1 MSLLTP
7 GILAVNTLLLGW
19 LATVG
24 WKTRERPS
32 ARVFAA
38 LQAVSMLWAGLTFVS
53 LFVAHGSL
61 RVGLWGGVT
70 GLSMLAIGLWLA
82 FILQYTGRDSWVHSW
97 LFRVAVVPLV
107 AGALLYTIAPT
118 WSPLSGELTQSTIPA
133 GTIVMSSIGP
143 VGALLGMY
151 IYAVFTVG
159 LMLVAKTV
167 LERNRLFVGQAL
179 ALTGGTLV
187 TVLGSVGA
195 IIGVPIKGF
204 PVTQVALGPQSI
216 LWGYAVFREQFLT
229 QIPAVARIGE
239 QAVLRDLD
247 DGVVVVGDETVVQ
260 ANSRACEYLG
270 IDSLVGKP
278 LAKLFAVFGVTDFTE
293 FPVRFQRR
301 GRTYQVKTSPV
312 SDWHGVEIGRSLV
325 VQDVTELV
333 RRQERLEVLNRILRH
348 NLRNDLTVILG
359 AASQIENRSGSEI
372 AELGGTVEQKAR
384 ELSEISEKALEVE
397 RMFERQSETVSVNI
411 DALVCD
417 IVDNLATDHPKADI
431 EKAMQAGKIE
441 TDPKIVR
448 VVVREI
454 VENALVHGGVEPAVT
469 VSTARQCDTVEVVV
483 ADDGPGIPDSEI
495 GPVKSGTE
503 TPLNHASSLGVW
515 LISWGARALGGEV
528 SFTTEEGSTV
538 RLSIPATSR
547 IESESVSVASSDSD

>member
-7 GILAVNTLLLGW
+7 GILVVNTLLLGW
-19 LATVG
+19 LSTVG
-24 WKTRERPS
+24 WKNRERPS

-143 VGALLGMY
+143 VGALLGVY

-159 LMLVAKTV
+159 LVLVAKTV

-195 IIGVPIKGF
+195 IIGVPVKGF

-260 ANSRACEYLG
+260 ANSRACEYIG

-278 LAKLFAVFGVTDFTE
+278 LAKLFAVFGVSDFTE

-348 NLRNDLTVILG
+348 NLRNDLNVILG
-359 AASQIENRSGSEI
+359 AANQIENRSGSEI
-372 AELGGTVEQKAR
+372 VALGETVERKAR
-384 ELSEISEKALEVE
+384 ELSGLSEKALEVE
-397 RMFERQSETVSVNI
+397 RMFEQQSKAVPVDVDT
-411 DALVCD
+411 LVCD
-417 IVDNLATDHPKADI
+417 VVGSLATDHQAADI
-431 EKAMQAGKIE
+431 EKSMDAGEIE
-441 TDPKIVR
+441 TEPRIVR
-448 VVVREI
+448 VVVREM
-454 VENALVHGGVEPAVT
+454 VENALVHGGTKPAVT
-469 VSTARQCDTVEVVV
+469 VSTARQGDTVEVVV

-528 SFTTEEGSTV
+528 SFTTEDGSTV

-547 IESESVSVASSDSD
+547 IESESVPVASSDTD